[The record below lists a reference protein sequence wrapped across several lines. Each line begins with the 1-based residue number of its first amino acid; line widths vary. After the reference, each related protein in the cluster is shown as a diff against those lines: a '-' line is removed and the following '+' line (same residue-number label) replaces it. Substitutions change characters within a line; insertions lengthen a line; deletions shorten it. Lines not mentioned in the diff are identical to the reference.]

1 MGGGNKAARQNEGG
15 RQERFPTSALL
26 TRTGGATHSTHGVP
40 WMQKQ
45 SLGFP
50 TVTVGQRMGTF
61 WYPPQAFPCPLH
73 PQAVKVPAVSVFRSW
88 EYHMTGDPHMVDR
101 KGTKK
106 GVTVRDGIRTQGAKA
121 GGPQV

>member
-61 WYPPQAFPCPLH
+61 WYPPPKTNPK
-73 PQAVKVPAVSVFRSW
+73 KVPSSS
-88 EYHMTGDPHMVDR
+88 ELSCSCLSQ
-101 KGTKK
+101 
-106 GVTVRDGIRTQGAKA
+106 VTPSEMYYGH
-121 GGPQV
+121 

>member
-61 WYPPQAFPCPLH
+61 WYPPPSLSLSTPPPGCQSPCCL
-73 PQAVKVPAVSVFRSW
+73 SV
-88 EYHMTGDPHMVDR
+88 
-101 KGTKK
+101 
-106 GVTVRDGIRTQGAKA
+106 
-121 GGPQV
+121 